1 MPDSAPALPHSEHF
15 QLHQLAHG
23 VYAAIASDG
32 GGAFSNAGI
41 VDLGDRT
48 LIFDTFNTPQAAQD
62 LRAAAEALTGRP
74 AGAVIISHIHSD
86 HWMGNQV
93 FAGHALLLTT
103 RAIRDAMPEWAE
115 DLRELQADPSQY
127 EAEVQHNRER
137 LETETDPR
145 WRASLELFL
154 ARARHVRAA
163 LPILDPTLP
172 DMTFDGTLTFH
183 GPQRTAELRVAAP
196 GHTDSDAY
204 LLLPAEGIAFL
215 GDLGFFACQP
225 FMVYCQPQAWAAHLR
240 ALEDSNLEIFVPGH
254 GPVGTKADL
263 ALQRQ
268 YLEALEGMVAQV
280 IAGGGSAADALQAG
294 LPAPFEGWLHG
305 GMARFEANV
314 RSTYERLSEPA

>member
-1 MPDSAPALPHSEHF
+1 MPDSSAVPHSEHF
-15 QLHQLAHG
+15 ELHELAQG

-41 VDLGDRT
+41 IDLGDRT

-74 AGAVIISHIHSD
+74 ASVVIISHIHSD

-103 RAIRDAMPEWAE
+103 RAICDAMPEWAE
-115 DLRELQADPSQY
+115 GLREWLADPSHY
-127 EAEVQHNRER
+127 EAEIQQTRER
-137 LETETDPR
+137 LERETDPR

-154 ARARHVRAA
+154 ARAQHVRGAM
-163 LPILDPTLP
+163 PILDLTLP
-172 DMTFDGTLTFH
+172 DVAFDGALSFH
-183 GPQRTAELRVAAP
+183 GPQRAAELRIAAP

-204 LLLPAEGIAFL
+204 LLLPGDGIAFL
-215 GDLGFFACQP
+215 GDLGFFASQP
-225 FMVYCQPQAWAAHLR
+225 FMVYCDPQAWAAHLQ
-240 ALEDSNLEIFVPGH
+240 AFEASDLETFVPGH
-254 GPVGTKADL
+254 GPVGTKTDL

-268 YLEALEGMVAQV
+268 YLEALEGMVARV
-280 IAGGGSAADALQAG
+280 IAAGGSADDAIQAG
-294 LPAPFEGWLHG
+294 LPAPFARWLHG

-314 RSTYERLSEPA
+314 RSAYERLSERS